1 MPTLTPSTTP
11 NHNLDINWPDQ
22 SPSRNPAC
30 ITLLR
35 PPSIHRFHLCF
46 GFQAENCGVRPHRRH
61 VIVILAVQAT
71 RITHS
76 HDRMIVACV
85 RLI

>member
-30 ITLLR
+30 T
-35 PPSIHRFHLCF
+35 
-46 GFQAENCGVRPHRRH
+46 ENCGVRPHRRH